1 VKNALTLLGVVLSVA
16 VWGPAE
22 ALWINL
28 RPEQISQ
35 AIAYGRTGKDIP
47 SETFEREWR
56 VTATE
61 GRGTVTVD
69 SEFLIVARTAREL
82 ARRGNPDDVNLP
94 EAMCA
99 FLAGPALYVAVT
111 VEVRAGEEQVPIDAR
126 LEMETRAVAPLD
138 IWPWQLVAR
147 ERAQG
152 AARGVRVSHYLKFP
166 LDGLDLRSRVTLVAS
181 GPEGRTWRFPLD
193 LGSMR

>member
-1 VKNALTLLGVVLSVA
+1 MVVLGVAAGGS
-16 VWGPAE
+16 AE

-28 RPEQISQ
+28 HPEQISQ
-35 AIAYGRTGKDIP
+35 AIAYGRAGKAIP
-47 SETFEREWR
+47 SETFEQEWTI
-56 VTATE
+56 TATE
-61 GRGTVTVD
+61 GPGTATVD
-69 SEFLIVARTAREL
+69 SEFLVVARTAREL

-111 VEVRAGEEQVPIDAR
+111 VEVRAGEERMPIDAH
-126 LEMETRAVAPLD
+126 LETGTRAVAPLEV
-138 IWPWQLVAR
+138 WPWQLVAR
-147 ERAQG
+147 DRAQG

-166 LDGLDLRSRVTLVAS
+166 LDGLDFGSRVTLVAS
-181 GPEGRTWRFPLD
+181 GPGGRTWRFPLD

>member
-1 VKNALTLLGVVLSVA
+1 MLLAVALGVAVA
-16 VWGPAE
+16 APAE

-28 RPEQISQ
+28 RPDQISQ
-35 AIAYGRTGKDIP
+35 AIAYGRRGKDVP

-69 SEFLIVARTAREL
+69 SEFLVVARTAREL

-111 VEVRAGEEQVPIDAR
+111 VEMRAGEEQVPIDAR
-126 LEMETRAVAPLD
+126 LEMGTRAVAPLD

-147 ERAQG
+147 DRAQG

-166 LDGLDLRSRVTLVAS
+166 LDGLDLGSRVTVVAS
-181 GPEGRTWRFPLD
+181 GPGGRIWRFPLD